1 MAHWHNWENKLESR
15 DAALWKFLRNEGSA
29 FALQTARP
37 CLGGPRE
44 MATPS
49 WVVDVKIVSSIST
62 FALNTLTLKL
72 SAFFVGTFGL
82 SFWKFGRQRNI
93 PVVMLKPLNPTI
105 DQHQFSPN
113 NISRSSRVQV
123 MRNTKLTT
131 KGEMFCSYIK
141 FPQLILQGNV
151 WILVWRICIWIM
163 GIKELVLSPPY
174 SRRRILL

>member
-37 CLGGPRE
+37 CVGGPRK

-49 WVVDVKIVSSIST
+49 WVVDVKMVSSIST
-62 FALNTLTLKL
+62 SVLNTLTLKL

-82 SFWKFGRQRNI
+82 SFWIFGRQRNI
-93 PVVMLKPLNPTI
+93 PVVTLKPLNPKI
-105 DQHQFSPN
+105 DQHQFSHK

-123 MRNTKLTT
+123 MRNTNLIT
-131 KGEMFCSYIK
+131 KER
-141 FPQLILQGNV
+141 NA
-151 WILVWRICIWIM
+151 LVIYQ
-163 GIKELVLSPPY
+163 VPSTHS
-174 SRRRILL
+174 SRQCKDTSVENLYLDTGD

>member
-37 CLGGPRE
+37 CLGGPRK

-49 WVVDVKIVSSIST
+49 WVVDVKMVSSIST

-72 SAFFVGTFGL
+72 SAFFVNTFGV

-93 PVVMLKPLNPTI
+93 PVVMLKPLNPMI

-123 MRNTKLTT
+123 MRNTNLIT
-131 KGEMFCSYIK
+131 KERNAL
-141 FPQLILQGNV
+141 LIYQV
-151 WILVWRICIWIM
+151 P
-163 GIKELVLSPPY
+163 STHS
-174 SRRRILL
+174 SRQCMDTSVENLYLDNGD

>member
-37 CLGGPRE
+37 CVGGPRK

-49 WVVDVKIVSSIST
+49 WVVDVKMVSSIST
-62 FALNTLTLKL
+62 SVLNTLTLKL

-82 SFWKFGRQRNI
+82 SFWIFGRQRNI
-93 PVVMLKPLNPTI
+93 PVVILKPLNPKI
-105 DQHQFSPN
+105 DQHQFSHK

-123 MRNTKLTT
+123 MRNTNLIT
-131 KGEMFCSYIK
+131 KER
-141 FPQLILQGNV
+141 NA
-151 WILVWRICIWIM
+151 LVIYQ
-163 GIKELVLSPPY
+163 VPSTHS
-174 SRRRILL
+174 SRQCKDTSVENLYLDTGD

>member
-37 CLGGPRE
+37 CVGGPRK

-49 WVVDVKIVSSIST
+49 WVVDVKMVSSIST
-62 FALNTLTLKL
+62 SVLNTLTLKL

-82 SFWKFGRQRNI
+82 SFWIFGRQRNI
-93 PVVMLKPLNPTI
+93 PVVMLKPLNPKI
-105 DQHQFSPN
+105 DQHQFSHK

-123 MRNTKLTT
+123 MRNTNLIT
-131 KGEMFCSYIK
+131 KER
-141 FPQLILQGNV
+141 NA
-151 WILVWRICIWIM
+151 LVIYQ
-163 GIKELVLSPPY
+163 VPSTHS
-174 SRRRILL
+174 SRQCKDTSVENLYLDTGD